1 MLSAVSN
8 SFSRMD
14 SMPVRAPGLSAPNAA
29 ATATAAPEQSFAAA
43 MAEVMQDASRSLK
56 GAETTSIQ
64 GINGQTSTQA
74 VVDAVMGAER
84 TLQTAVALRDKVVSA
99 YLELSRMSI

>member
-1 MLSAVSN
+1 MIPAIGSA
-8 SFSRMD
+8 
-14 SMPVRAPGLSAPNAA
+14 MPRVDALRLDGLSPAGASSAA
-29 ATATAAPEQSFAAA
+29 ATQEAGQSFAAA
-43 MAEVMQDASRSLK
+43 MNEIAREATQSMK
-56 GAETTSIQ
+56 GAETVSIQ
-64 GINGQTSTQA
+64 GVNGKASTQA